1 MAGSDSAGSDSAG
14 SGLSAPSVGWWTK
27 AHGGLLLAALAVLIV
42 AGRGQHFFY
51 DEWAFLG
58 GKLDALPFPDRYLLP
73 HNEHWTLLPL
83 VT

>member
-1 MAGSDSAGSDSAG
+1 M
-14 SGLSAPSVGWWTK
+14 
-27 AHGGLLLAALAVLIV
+27 GGLLLAALAVLIV

-51 DEWAFLG
+51 DEWAFIG